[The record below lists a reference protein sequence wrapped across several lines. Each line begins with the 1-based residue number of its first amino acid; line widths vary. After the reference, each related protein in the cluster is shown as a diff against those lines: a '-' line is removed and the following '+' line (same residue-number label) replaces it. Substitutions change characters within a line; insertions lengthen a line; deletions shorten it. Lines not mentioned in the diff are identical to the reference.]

1 MSFRR
6 FSICLSVFTFLF
18 ITLGLVPAALAAEYT
33 MKISLPSPMTEW
45 TQFNEPYAVLKTEI
59 EKRSGGRIEVKL
71 YPAGVLGDMT
81 SATDQVRRG
90 IIQGAQVGDGW
101 IANHF
106 AEIQLISIPY
116 VFKDRDVAWHVLD
129 GPFGKEILEE
139 YVRKTNL
146 RLLHLTE
153 NGGFRCFSNNVREI
167 RTPADMK
174 GLKIRVMPSPAH
186 QATVEALGAIPV
198 VVPWAEL
205 YTALKTKVADGQEN
219 AIATFLVPKLWEVQK
234 YMTLDGH
241 FYSINSVILN
251 NEWYQKLPKDLQT
264 AIDQAAIVS
273 RTVNRGVCT
282 ALETKGIEFIQKQGM
297 KVYAPTNQEKD
308 MFKDLSQKPVIDFLK
323 EDFKKKNA
331 DLQWFDK
338 FFAAVDEAERA
349 LGYK

>member
-1 MSFRR
+1 MSFKRI
-6 FSICLSVFTFLF
+6 SVCLSAFIFLF
-18 ITLGLVPAALAAEYT
+18 ITFCLVPAAPAAEYT

-116 VFKDRDVAWHVLD
+116 VFKDREVAWHVLD
-129 GPFGKEILEE
+129 GAFGNEILEE
-139 YVRKTNL
+139 YVKKTKL

-174 GLKIRVMPSPAH
+174 GLKIRVMPNPAH
-186 QATVEALGAIPV
+186 QATVAALGANPV

-219 AIATFLVPKLWEVQK
+219 AVATFLVPKLWEVQK

-251 NEWYQKLPKDLQT
+251 NDWYQKLPKDLQV
-264 AIDQAAIVS
+264 AIDQAAIIS
-273 RTVNRGVCT
+273 KTVNRGVCT

-297 KVYAPTNQEKD
+297 KVYAPTVKEKG

-331 DLQWFDK
+331 DLKWFDK
-338 FFAAVDEAERA
+338 FFAAVDEAEGA